1 MWVPFEQLPAT
12 ARLWVFT
19 SPVPLDTALI
29 HPALQTFVQSW
40 TAHRQDLRASGA
52 LYQGHFILLAVD
64 ESQTAASGC
73 SIDKATHFVQDLG
86 QSLNLNLLEKRRYF
100 YRNGDQSINAVDSQT
115 IHTVDSQTI
124 QTVDHQTMQAAVQNG
139 RVTPTTLVAD
149 TLVNKVGDLDR
160 LWLPFGES
168 WHRRLF
174 GL

>member
-19 SPVPLDTALI
+19 SPVPLDTDRI

-40 TAHRQDLRASGA
+40 TAHRQDLRASGS
-52 LYQGHFILLAVD
+52 LYQGYFILLAVD

-86 QSLNLNLLEKRRYF
+86 QSLNLNFLEKRRYF
-100 YRNGDQSINAVDSQT
+100 YRNGDQPVHAVDSQT
-115 IHTVDSQTI
+115 IHA
-124 QTVDHQTMQAAVQNG
+124 VDHQTMQAAVQDG

-149 TLVNKVGDLDR
+149 TLVSKVGDLDR

-168 WHRRLF
+168 WHHRLF
-174 GL
+174 CL